1 MQRTRV
7 CGRAAVFRCA
17 RVGRGYAGVRVAE
30 EDNSKNVKQKQIPCG
45 NDNKKSNG
53 KSKGKRKGKRKRK
66 GNCNNKSDCN

>member
-53 KSKGKRKGKRKRK
+53 KK
-66 GNCNNKSDCN
+66 